1 GHPQKEDQGY
11 VDSGCSRHMTG
22 NMSYLSNFKEFNG
35 GYELQFNLFSVSH
48 MCDKKNS
55 VLFTDTGCFVLS
67 PDFKLADESQVLLKV
82 PRKNNMYS
90 VDIKNIIPN
99 ASLTCLVAKATLE
112 ESMLWHRRLG
122 HVNFKTINKLVKDN
136 LMRGLP
142 PKCFENDQTC
152 VACLKGKQH
161 KALFVTDDYSRF
173 TWVFLASKDE
183 TSSILKS
190 FIIEIENLVDKKL
203 KLLDVTIEQ
212 SSTIELWAKAVN
224 TACYVQNRV
233 LFVNPHNKMP
243 YELFRGRTHALSF
256 MRPFG
261 CHVTIL
267 NTLDYLG
274 KFDGKSNEGFFVGY
288 SLNSKAFRVYNIRT
302 GKVEENLHIRFLED
316 KPIIVG
322 DGPKWLFDIEVLT
335 KSINYVPVV
344 AGTNSNDFVGTEE
357 SIGAVTTDAAA
368 IYYALWEVILNG
380 DSPLPTRTIDG
391 VETVVAATTVEQKV
405 ATRNELKARG
415 TLLMALPNEHQLKF
429 NTYKSAKSLMEAIEK
444 MFRGNKESKILLRSL
459 PSEWKTHTLI
469 WRNKADLED
478 LSMDDLYNN
487 LKFYEAE
494 VMGSSNSSQNTQNI
508 AFVSSKNTSSSN
520 EVVKIAHGVSTANSK
535 ANASTLP
542 NVDSLK
548 EMDLKWQMAMLTMRE
563 RRFLKKI
570 GRNLGVNG
578 TDTIGFDKTKV
589 ECYNCHRRGHFA
601 RECRALR
608 ENKNREP
615 VRRSVPVESTKANA
629 LIAQDSLGYD
639 WSDQAAERPTNFALM
654 AYTSSSASSSYS
666 EHGLGYDSPMI
677 EKKVTDSK
685 VKDKCKIGEGYH
697 DVPPLY
703 TRNFMPPKLD
713 LVLADEDEYI
723 SAESGFSVTSVGTSE
738 TKASDSTTK
747 SLSEPII
754 KEWTSNNKEEQET
767 ESSTRQTTP
776 SNAKFESTKSNE
788 HEKTTWESVRK
799 VEYNKHANYPRKT
812 SQGPRGNQRNW
823 NNMMTWR
830 LGSDFEFRNKAC
842 YVCGSFDHL
851 IKDCDFYEKKM
862 VQKPVWNNAN
872 MVNHQNSK
880 RISHPHPKR
889 NFVPSAV
896 LMKSGFKTINAA
908 RQNSLRA
915 SVSVNTAKQIK
926 TVYPKSTMNDA
937 RTTSNVFKIAHSYV
951 KRPFN
956 KYTSTKN
963 NDFIKTVNTVK
974 GNVTTAGQRVV
985 VSVKKRNGIN
995 AIKALACWVRRADQK
1010 VIDHVSKH
1018 DSASIILKRFDYG
1031 NSQLKLQEKGVIDS
1045 TCSSHMTGNKSYL
1058 LDFEEN
1064 DKGFVAFGRNSKG
1077 GKITGK
1083 GKIRTSKLDFEDVY
1097 FVKELKFNLL
1107 SVSQMCNKGNSV
1119 LFTYTVCVVLSPE
1132 FKLLDESK
1140 VMLIVV
1146 NRLSIVA
1153 LKFAETHNLV
1163 AFLEKSVDSEDFDQV
1178 IDFLNASYIRYALTV
1193 NPIIFVLHI
1202 DQFWSTSV
1210 VKKNNGQPK
1219 IHALVDGRKIVVIE
1233 ATIRDVTYVSVPRL
1247 QHGMSLVAL
1256 WHWQSSA
1263 WLPIRSLTSLNS
1275 SWKLL
1280 VNKLEGLSTHHRK
1293 YVVPYYTKKVFANMK
1308 RANKEFSGKI
1318 TPLFCTMVVQA
1329 QAPTVTISP
1338 THIPT
1343 PVPTLATTSTQ
1354 PSQPHKQRVRRP
1366 VRRETEPTEVLDVPA
1381 NSNNPLSGE
1390 DRLKLMELTNL
1401 CTALSSKVLSLEA
1414 TKTSQAKE
1422 IAMLKKRVKRLEK
1435 GKKSSS
1441 SKLKRLLK
1449 VGTTTRVQSS
1459 EDKDTILDADLFG
1472 VHDLGGEEIF
1482 ADKIPSDSAPVTSQP
1497 TQVKAYDQRKRIM
1510 VKEPMEIKRKDQ
1522 IAFDA
1527 EVAKRIQEKLHA
1539 EIEEEAR
1546 LLREKEEE
1554 ASNAALVA
1562 EWDDIQARIN
1572 ADYELAEQLQT

>member
-1 GHPQKEDQGY
+1 
-11 VDSGCSRHMTG
+11 
-22 NMSYLSNFKEFNG
+22 
-35 GYELQFNLFSVSH
+35 

-55 VLFTDTGCFVLS
+55 VLFTNTRCFVLS

-368 IYYALWEVILNG
+368 ICIKTVDSRFRIDFEILNKVSTIVVLDLSKNYPKHKISLLQEKMEFVPAQVVAAAKLPVLNPVILNG

-391 VETVVAATTVEQKV
+391 VETVVSATTVEQKL
-405 ATRNELKARG
+405 ARRNELKARG
-415 TLLMALPNEHQLKF
+415 TLLMVLPNEHQLKF

-444 MFRGNKESKILLRSL
+444 RFGGNKESKKVQKTLLKQQYENFNGTSSEGLDQIYDRLQKLISQLEIHGEVLSQEDVNLKLLRSL

-1146 NRLSIVA
+1146 NRYYGFKINCLIM
-1153 LKFAETHNLV
+1153 
-1163 AFLEKSVDSEDFDQV
+1163 DS
-1178 IDFLNASYIRYALTV
+1178 
-1193 NPIIFVLHI
+1193 
-1202 DQFWSTSV
+1202 
-1210 VKKNNGQPK
+1210 
-1219 IHALVDGRKIVVIE
+1219 
-1233 ATIRDVTYVSVPRL
+1233 
-1247 QHGMSLVAL
+1247 
-1256 WHWQSSA
+1256 
-1263 WLPIRSLTSLNS
+1263 
-1275 SWKLL
+1275 
-1280 VNKLEGLSTHHRK
+1280 
-1293 YVVPYYTKKVFANMK
+1293 
-1308 RANKEFSGKI
+1308 
-1318 TPLFCTMVVQA
+1318 
-1329 QAPTVTISP
+1329 
-1338 THIPT
+1338 
-1343 PVPTLATTSTQ
+1343 TL
-1354 PSQPHKQRVRRP
+1354 
-1366 VRRETEPTEVLDVPA
+1366 
-1381 NSNNPLSGE
+1381 
-1390 DRLKLMELTNL
+1390 
-1401 CTALSSKVLSLEA
+1401 
-1414 TKTSQAKE
+1414 
-1422 IAMLKKRVKRLEK
+1422 
-1435 GKKSSS
+1435 
-1441 SKLKRLLK
+1441 
-1449 VGTTTRVQSS
+1449 
-1459 EDKDTILDADLFG
+1459 
-1472 VHDLGGEEIF
+1472 
-1482 ADKIPSDSAPVTSQP
+1482 
-1497 TQVKAYDQRKRIM
+1497 
-1510 VKEPMEIKRKDQ
+1510 
-1522 IAFDA
+1522 
-1527 EVAKRIQEKLHA
+1527 
-1539 EIEEEAR
+1539 
-1546 LLREKEEE
+1546 
-1554 ASNAALVA
+1554 
-1562 EWDDIQARIN
+1562 
-1572 ADYELAEQLQT
+1572 